1 MWNLSANALKTERK
15 LMTTSSVIRAALF
28 VAAGALAGAAPA
40 EAKTLRWSSQGDLV
54 TLDPHAQNEGFTNA
68 FLDHIYETLVTR
80 GKELK
85 VEPCL
90 AVSWQIVNATTT
102 RFKLRPDVKFHDG
115 TPFTADDVVFS
126 IQRALADTSNFKPYL
141 AGVKEAKKVD
151 DLTVD
156 MITEGPAPVL
166 VPQLTEV
173 RIMSRA
179 WSTKHNVTKPQDFK
193 AKEETYASRNASG
206 TGQFIL
212 KSREAD
218 VKTVAVKN
226 SNWWGIP
233 AGKAEG
239 NVDEIVYQP
248 IKQDSTRLAALLS
261 GEIDFVLDPSPQ
273 DIPRLKQDPKI
284 KVVEGMENR
293 TIFLGMDQWR
303 DELQGSNIKGKNPF
317 KDKRVREAFQKSLDL
332 NAIKT
337 QVMRGLSVPTAVM
350 YAPQV
355 DGYPKELDR
364 VKGPDR
370 EGAKKLMAE
379 AGYPNGFEVQLD
391 CPNNRYVNDEKIC
404 VAVAGMLSQIN
415 VKVKVNAMPRAQYFP
430 KIQNFDTSFYMLG
443 WGVPTFDSQYALQSL
458 VRTVVLKTADGD
470 YNFGKYSNAKV
481 DEAIDKLKTE
491 VDPKKR
497 AALALEASR
506 IHQSEIGH
514 LPLHF
519 QVIPWAMRSNVSVVH
534 RADNKLTVKWVKI
547 Q

>member
-1 MWNLSANALKTERK
+1 M
-15 LMTTSSVIRAALF
+15 TSSNVVRAVLLLAIVSFGLP
-28 VAAGALAGAAPA
+28 AGA
-40 EAKTLRWSSQGDLV
+40 KTFRWSSQGDLV

-68 FLDHIYETLVTR
+68 FLDSIYETLVTR

-90 AVSWQIVNATTT
+90 ALSWQIVNPTTT
-102 RFKLRPDVKFHDG
+102 RFKLRPNVKFHDG
-115 TPFTADDVVFS
+115 SSFTADDVVFS
-126 IQRALADTSNFKPYL
+126 VQRALADTSNFKPYL
-141 AGVKEAKKVD
+141 AGVKEARKVD

-173 RIMSRA
+173 RMMSRA
-179 WSTKHNVTKPQDFK
+179 WSTKNNVTKPQDFK
-193 AKEETYASRNASG
+193 AKEETYASRNANG

-212 KSREAD
+212 RSREAD

-226 SNWWGIP
+226 SNWWGIA

-239 NVDEIVYQP
+239 NVDEIIYQP

-261 GEIDFVLDPSPQ
+261 GEIDFVLDPPPQ

-317 KDKRVREAFQKSLDL
+317 KDLRVRQAMQMALDL

-355 DGYPKELDR
+355 DGYAKELDR
-364 VKGPDR
+364 VKPPDR
-370 EGAKKLMAE
+370 EGAKKLMAA
-379 AGYPNGFEVQLD
+379 AGYPQGFEVQLD

-404 VAVAGMLSQIN
+404 VAVAAMLSQIN

-458 VRTVVLKTADGD
+458 VRTVVNKTADGD

-481 DEAIDKLKTE
+481 DDAIDRLKTE
-491 VDPKKR
+491 VDGKKR
-497 AALALEASR
+497 AELALEASR
-506 IHQSEIGH
+506 IHQAEVGH

-534 RADNKLTVKWVKI
+534 RADNKLTVKWVKV